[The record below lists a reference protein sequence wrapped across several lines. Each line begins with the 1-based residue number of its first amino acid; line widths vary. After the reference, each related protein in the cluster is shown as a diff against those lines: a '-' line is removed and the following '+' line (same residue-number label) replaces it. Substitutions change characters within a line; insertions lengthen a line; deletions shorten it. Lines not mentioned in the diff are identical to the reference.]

1 LSTKS
6 YYNDSSVTEDWSNN
20 AENSAITALNTGI
33 NDFLKYNKIENSYF
47 KTIIIFHSI
56 TVFTAFVIKTVLV
69 RIRDS
74 CSLLVHVS
82 TQFIN

>member
-47 KTIIIFHSI
+47 K
-56 TVFTAFVIKTVLV
+56 L
-69 RIRDS
+69 
-74 CSLLVHVS
+74 
-82 TQFIN
+82 